1 MAENEPVGGLTQA
14 NRREMVEAFERDFPT
29 QLRQA
34 QESVRQSF
42 EQGRAANSALME
54 FLNTQRGTGPSP
66 LLQLASGLLRP
77 TRAGGFGESLA
88 AGAEGYAG
96 ALQQQR
102 QGELDRAMRIQQLQA
117 ATANLGLQATQQ
129 QMTLANQGLQFPSTL
144 AAARAAL
151 ADMDYYDAAGNAR
164 VAATPGQ
171 RAVAAGGAGAPG
183 MPAPAS
189 PVGPQQQIIQAPLPA
204 PAPAVAPAA
213 APAAA
218 PAPTAPAQQPEDVG
232 NLSTEEFNRVFGE
245 YANSLPPPP
254 AREPSAGPA
263 LTPEQESVEET
274 LRGLRAQQAAT
285 VARQAAEQAP
295 ASAPAPAAAPAPA
308 PAPATAAPAPAAA
321 PAPRPAAAGAPTPAQ
336 PSAGG
341 LIIPRAVMQDPRYQR
356 LARERELA
364 EANPNSPA
372 ARAVLTRT
380 EEQIRKLVDDYSKTP
395 AGRAEIAEAEERAK
409 ANVRRDRLADIENE
423 EFGTTA
429 ARGRAQELS
438 ELSKG
443 ATEGRQMLSRLSVL
457 ETMTADLPSG
467 ILGWFSQQGAR
478 LGLGA
483 QVPQYE
489 VASAILEQLIPGQ
502 RQGMPGAVSDRD
514 VQMFRNSLP
523 RLMSTPDGRQ
533 MVIDTLKS
541 VSEDQVARG
550 RIARDALNRRISSDE
565 ATDRM
570 EALPSPFERFLEYQQ
585 RAGRDAAG
593 RPAQPGGAGA
603 PSAPQA
609 NIPPPPPGIDPRVWG
624 AMRPEDRALWR
635 N

>member
-1 MAENEPVGGLTQA
+1 MAENEPVGGLAQA
-14 NRREMVEAFERDFPT
+14 NRREMVEAFERNFPE

-34 QESVRQSF
+34 QESVRQNL
-42 EQGRAANSALME
+42 EQGRAANSALMD

-129 QMTLANQGLQFPSTL
+129 QMTLANQGLQFPTAL
-144 AAARAAL
+144 AAARGAI

-183 MPAPAS
+183 MPTPAS

-204 PAPAVAPAA
+204 PAPAAAPAVAPAA
-213 APAAA
+213 AP
-218 PAPTAPAQQPEDVG
+218 TAPLDLDEGVNTETMGPPGTQEISED
-232 NLSTEEFNRVFGE
+232 
-245 YANSLPPPP
+245 
-254 AREPSAGPA
+254 ARR
-263 LTPEQESVEET
+263 VEET
-274 LRGLRAQQAAT
+274 L
-285 VARQAAEQAP
+285 ARLASENRERLEAEQAAFQA
-295 ASAPAPAAAPAPA
+295 ASTPAPA
-308 PAPATAAPAPAAA
+308 PAPAAT
-321 PAPRPAAAGAPTPAQ
+321 PAPRSTDAGAPTPAQ
-336 PSAGG
+336 PSGGG

-356 LARERELA
+356 LARQRELA

-372 ARAVLTRT
+372 ARAVLTST

-429 ARGRAQELS
+429 ARTRAQDFS
-438 ELSKG
+438 EQVKG
-443 ATEGRQMLSRLSVL
+443 ASEGRQMLSRLSVL
-457 ETMTADLPSG
+457 ENVTGDLPSG

-478 LGLGA
+478 LNLGSQA
-483 QVPQYE
+483 TQYQV
-489 VASAILEQLIPGQ
+489 ATALLEQLIPGQ

-514 VQMFRNSLP
+514 VEMFRRSLP
-523 RLMSTPDGRQ
+523 QLMASPEGRQ

-541 VSEDQVARG
+541 ASEDQVARG
-550 RIARDALNRRISSDE
+550 RIARDALNRRITAEE
-565 ATDRM
+565 AENRM
-570 EALPSPFERFLEYQQ
+570 DALPSPFARFVEYQE
-585 RAGRDAAG
+585 RAGRDAGG

-609 NIPPPPPGIDPRVWG
+609 NIPPPPPGISPREWG

>member
-183 MPAPAS
+183 MPTPAS

-204 PAPAVAPAA
+204 PAPAAAPAA
-213 APAAA
+213 APAVA

-232 NLSTEEFNRVFGE
+232 NLSTEDFNRVFGE

-295 ASAPAPAAAPAPA
+295 ASAPAPAAPPAPAAAPAPA

-321 PAPRPAAAGAPTPAQ
+321 PAPRSTGAGAPIPAQ

-341 LIIPRAVMQDPRYQR
+341 LIIPRAVMQDPRYQE
-356 LARERELA
+356 LAREREIA
-364 EANPNSPA
+364 RANPNSPA
-372 ARAVLTRT
+372 ARAVVTRAD
-380 EEQIRKLVDDYSKTP
+380 EQIRKLVDDYGKTP
-395 AGRAEIAEAEERAK
+395 EGRAAITLAEERAK
-409 ANVRRDRLADIENE
+409 KLAEEEDAANEANRRFMNSTADQQ
-423 EFGTTA
+423 
-429 ARGRAQELS
+429 ARSFQELAT
-438 ELSKG
+438 G
-443 ATEGRQMLSRLSVL
+443 AGEATQALGRLQQL
-457 ETMTADLPSG
+457 ETVMRDLPSG
-467 ILGWFSQQGAR
+467 IPGWFSQQAAR
-478 LGLGA
+478 LGLGPQA
-483 QVPQYE
+483 TQYE
-489 VASAILEQLIPGQ
+489 VATALLKQLIPAQ
-502 RQGMPGAVSDRD
+502 RQGMPGAVSDFD
-514 VQMFRNSLP
+514 ARNFEASLP
-523 RLMSTPDGRQ
+523 RLMSSADGRR
-533 MVIDTLKS
+533 MVSDTLKS
-541 VSEDQVARG
+541 VAEYQVARG
-550 RIARDALNRRISSDE
+550 RIAMQAQSGAITRQEALLRF
-565 ATDRM
+565 DR
-570 EALPSPFERFLEYQQ
+570 LPSPFDRFNEAQERFAAEQAQ
-585 RAGRDAAG
+585 RR
-593 RPAQPGGAGA
+593 GAGGGGLTPNA
-603 PSAPQA
+603 DGSFNWSPAGP
-609 NIPPPPPGIDPRVWG
+609 
-624 AMRPEDRALWR
+624 
-635 N
+635 